1 MRGNDVVLE
10 IKGAGDYQWGATCIR
25 HTYICVHPCR
35 NQIKYVEYQMS
46 KLDKLF

>member
-1 MRGNDVVLE
+1 MLE
-10 IKGAGDYQWGATCIR
+10 IKGAGDYECGATCIIGR
-25 HTYICVHPCR
+25 HIHIYNAFLHPSR